1 MNLESA
7 MPLISAVG
15 QLIAQLVL
23 SIKDSVHMNA
33 EQKEEALAK
42 LSADLDITVAAVK
55 SVRFDAIKKAD

>member
-7 MPLISAVG
+7 MPLISALG

-23 SIKDSVHMNA
+23 QIKDSVHMSN
-33 EQKEEALAK
+33 EEKEKALAK

-55 SVRFDAIKKAD
+55 NVRFDAIKKAD